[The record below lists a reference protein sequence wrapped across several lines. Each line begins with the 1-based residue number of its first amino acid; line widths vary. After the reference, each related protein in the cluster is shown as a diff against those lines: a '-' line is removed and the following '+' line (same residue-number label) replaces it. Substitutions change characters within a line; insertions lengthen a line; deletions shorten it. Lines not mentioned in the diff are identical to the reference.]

1 VVHEGA
7 SQYSQ
12 VVCNDE
18 LIVLMGEQAKEKK
31 PMTKFH

>member
-1 VVHEGA
+1 
-7 SQYSQ
+7 

-31 PMTKFH
+31 PMTKFHWLGYAQF